1 MASTMAETI
10 NSNSFTRRPSVA
22 VTTIDG
28 EDTITIAFSM
38 LGKERKMLRPKGEP
52 LEKTLRRIT
61 LSAVNRKDKKVRR
74 GRKEESPAVSPVVRL
89 IKGKED
95 VLGTMPTVQAW
106 QEGDQLIVGEERYTV
121 VVNLPTIKSFS
132 VSGCCIAGGYPIV
145 PEVSLCNA

>member
-1 MASTMAETI
+1 MAE
-10 NSNSFTRRPSVA
+10 SSSSSSFTRPLVA
-22 VTTIDG
+22 VTVLD

-38 LGKERKMLRPKGEP
+38 MGKERKMLRPKGEP
-52 LEKTLRRIT
+52 LEKTLKRIA

-74 GRKEESPAVSPVVRL
+74 GRGDESPVSPVVRL

-145 PEVSLCNA
+145 PEVSL